1 MAKAQGNK
9 VVKLNTA
16 MTSWLFILPSL
27 LIISSVIVY
36 PLVRS
41 IIMSFTDR
49 ILTYFHYSFI
59 GLVNYAGVFR
69 DSLFWQSLAN
79 SLQLTFWN
87 VTGSLLIGLGLALL
101 LNSRVKGRNWFRGLL
116 FLPWAV
122 PSIVIALMFRWF
134 YNDIYGFA
142 NHILVEYG
150 LISQTINPLAMPDM
164 VWPAIMLPVIWNY
177 YPFVMLVFLSV
188 LQSIDTHLYEA
199 AAIDG
204 ASRWRAF
211 LHITLPALRPAM
223 VMIVILQ
230 ALWSFSEFALVYLLT
245 GGGPANATMTLSIYI
260 YKQGFGAKQLGYAA
274 AMGTMMFFLLA
285 GFTVLYFGVVR
296 RTRTEI

>member
-1 MAKAQGNK
+1 MAKAQVDK
-9 VVKLNTA
+9 ILKLNASVTA
-16 MTSWLFILPSL
+16 CLFMLPAL
-27 LIISSVIVY
+27 VIIISVIVY

-41 IIMSFTDR
+41 IMMSFTDR
-49 ILTYFHYSFI
+49 ILTYFHYSYI
-59 GLVNYAGVFR
+59 GLVNYAGVLR

-87 VTGSLLIGLGLALL
+87 VIGSLLIGLGLALL
-101 LNSRVKGRNWFRGLL
+101 LHSRVKGRNWFRGLL

-142 NHILVEYG
+142 NHILVKYG
-150 LISQTINPLAMPDM
+150 LISQATNPLAMPDM
-164 VWPAIMLPVIWNY
+164 VWPAVMVPIIWNY

-274 AMGTMMFFLLA
+274 AIGTMMFFLLD
-285 GFTVLYFGVVR
+285 GFTILHFGVFR
-296 RTRTEI
+296 RNRTEI

>member
-27 LIISSVIVY
+27 VIISSVIVY

-285 GFTVLYFGVVR
+285 GFTILYFGVVR

>member
-1 MAKAQGNK
+1 MVKAQYHKIG
-9 VVKLNTA
+9 KLNTSVKA
-16 MTSWLFILPSL
+16 WLFILPSL
-27 LIISSVIVY
+27 VIISSVIVY
-36 PLVRS
+36 PLLRS
-41 IIMSFTDR
+41 VLMSFTDR
-49 ILTYFHYSFI
+49 ILTYFHYSYI
-59 GLVNYAGVFR
+59 GLTNYLDVSR
-69 DSLFWQSLAN
+69 DSLFWQSLGN

-87 VTGSLLIGLGLALL
+87 VTGSVLIGLGLALL
-101 LNSRVKGRNWFRGLL
+101 LNSRVKGRNWFRAFL

-150 LISQTINPLAMPDM
+150 LISQAINPLARPEM
-164 VWPAIMLPVIWNY
+164 VWPAIMVPIVWNY

-188 LQSIDTHLYEA
+188 LQSVDTHLYEA

-204 ASRWRAF
+204 ASRWRTF

-223 VMIVILQ
+223 VLVVILQ

-274 AMGTMMFFLLA
+274 AMGTVMFFLLA
-285 GFTVLYFGVVR
+285 GFTILYFGVIR

>member
-27 LIISSVIVY
+27 VIISSVIVY

-223 VMIVILQ
+223 IMIVILQ

-285 GFTVLYFGVVR
+285 GFTILYFGVVR